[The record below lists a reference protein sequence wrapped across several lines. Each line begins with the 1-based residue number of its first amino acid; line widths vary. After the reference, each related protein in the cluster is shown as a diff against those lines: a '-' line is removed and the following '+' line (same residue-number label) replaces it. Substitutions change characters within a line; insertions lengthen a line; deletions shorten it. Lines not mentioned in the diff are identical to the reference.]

1 VDFYDKTGSS
11 GGSTGTIERLLD
23 DLDQVLSD
31 QTEPAGMFSEFT
43 RCLEREFDIS
53 KGFLAI
59 REGDHTRFMA
69 VATFIKGK
77 TRKNLSL
84 RVPSM
89 PSLFEQV
96 SESGQIYS
104 DSFAELFDGNL
115 IEKRLIIDDDTISF
129 MLRPLKHEGTVVGLI
144 GYSSDVPEAFVVFEE
159 GLLNP
164 AFDRL
169 ASLLGNPE
177 ATGAKL

>member
-1 VDFYDKTGSS
+1 
-11 GGSTGTIERLLD
+11 
-23 DLDQVLSD
+23 
-31 QTEPAGMFSEFT
+31 MFSEFT
-43 RCLEREFDIS
+43 RLLEAEFEIR

-59 REGDHTRFMA
+59 REGDETRFMA
-69 VATFIKGK
+69 VATFIKGR

-96 SESGQIYS
+96 SESGEIYS

-115 IEKRLIIDDDTISF
+115 IERRLLIDDDTVSF
-129 MLRPLKHEGTVVGLI
+129 MLRPLKHDGKLVGLI
-144 GYSSDVPEAFVVFEE
+144 GYSSDVPNAFVVFEE

-164 AFDRL
+164 AFDHL
-169 ASLLGNPE
+169 AEQMAIME
-177 ATGAKL
+177 AARA